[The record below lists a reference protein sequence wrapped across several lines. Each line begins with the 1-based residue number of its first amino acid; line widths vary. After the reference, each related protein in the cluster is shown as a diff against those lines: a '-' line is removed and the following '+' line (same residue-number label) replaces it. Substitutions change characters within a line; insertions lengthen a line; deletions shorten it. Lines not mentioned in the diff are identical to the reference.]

1 MREFVFA
8 VTAVLLSNAAL
19 ADLVGDPVTS
29 SLPRIVTSA
38 DAGKPITL
46 KVGQCIDV
54 RLSTQAASTGYDWYL
69 APGMPE
75 IMGLSARTVTTPGG
89 APPGAP
95 SQLDY
100 ILCAEATGDVT
111 VKFLNYRVWE
121 KNTLPAKELTFP
133 VTITP

>member
-1 MREFVFA
+1 MRTAILAITAAFLIQAA
-8 VTAVLLSNAAL
+8 VAE
-19 ADLVGDPVTS
+19 PV
-29 SLPRIVTSA
+29 IVTPA
-38 DAGKPITL
+38 DNGKVIAL

-100 ILCAEATGDVT
+100 VLCAEAPGDLT
-111 VKFLNYRVWE
+111 VKLLNYRPWE
-121 KNTLPAKELTFP
+121 KNTPPAKTLSFA
-133 VTITP
+133 VKITK